1 MNDSEVQRAI
11 EGKDKPDIVV
21 IGHEPIKITLAEW
34 ISREKRNKEI
44 EKFNNEIKK
53 KTKLNRD
60 REIKSIEY
68 SRSSIKR
75 GTI

>member
-1 MNDSEVQRAI
+1 M
-11 EGKDKPDIVV
+11 DKL
-21 IGHEPIKITLAEW
+21 KL
-34 ISREKRNKEI
+34 EKRNEEI

>member
-1 MNDSEVQRAI
+1 MNESEVQRAI
-11 EGKDKPDIVV
+11 DGKDKPDIVI
-21 IGHEPIKITLAEW
+21 IGHEPIKTTLAEW
-34 ISREKRNKEI
+34 INREKRNKEI